1 LLLFADS
8 TAQDIGDIGQ
18 LLDVLPLVH
27 VLLSKAALRSSIA
40 AQLKL
45 MGDILPFVPLLSRN
59 NEKLRVLALAVI
71 GAVRQPLRVVPEKYK
86 ATAVHNDAY

>member
-71 GAVRQPLRVVPEKYK
+71 GAVRQPLHVVPEKYK